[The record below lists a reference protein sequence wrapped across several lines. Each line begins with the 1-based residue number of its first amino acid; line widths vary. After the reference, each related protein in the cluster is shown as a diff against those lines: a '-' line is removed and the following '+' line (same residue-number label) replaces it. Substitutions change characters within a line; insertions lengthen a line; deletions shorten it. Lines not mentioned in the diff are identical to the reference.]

1 LPRGTQGIGQ
11 STTVYLA
18 LRGATVYACAPDLP
32 REHDGLDE
40 ASKRVDQQATA
51 DVRPGSI
58 HFHAL
63 DLVSMQGAR
72 LSAANLEKRLKEE
85 GGRLDILVNNAG
97 IANTKA
103 DLSPDGFERTFAVN
117 CLGHF
122 VFINALL
129 GKWYSMLSGKANLL
143 KTS

>member
-1 LPRGTQGIGQ
+1 MN
-11 STTVYLA
+11 
-18 LRGATVYACAPDLP
+18 
-32 REHDGLDE
+32 E
-40 ASKRVDQQATA
+40 ASKKVEQRAAT
-51 DVRPGSI
+51 DIRPGNI

-72 LSAANLEKRLKEE
+72 LSAISLEKRLKAE

-97 IANTKA
+97 IANTNA

-122 VFINALL
+122 AFIDALL
-129 GKWYSMLSGKANLL
+129 GKQFLIL
-143 KTS
+143 